1 MKKVTK
7 YIAFD
12 ETEFDSEESCEQYE
26 CLMRQAYEGAIL
38 FDQDMCII
46 DPDPEDI
53 SSWSDAWYI
62 YIIDNSRFADA
73 LDFLSAH
80 STFSRP
86 DCGWANGDVLAW
98 DNVDGKW
105 FNLTLRL
112 KCDYDILNDILTH
125 VKSKIK
131 ETEDDGDTSVQ

>member
-1 MKKVTK
+1 MKKITK

-12 ETEFDSEESCEQYE
+12 ETEFDSEESCKQYE
-26 CLMRQAYEGAIL
+26 CLMRQAYEDAVL
-38 FDQDMCII
+38 FDRDMCII

-62 YIIDNSRFADA
+62 YIIDNHRFADA

-80 STFSRP
+80 STFSKP
-86 DCGWANGDVLAW
+86 ECGWANGDVLAW
-98 DNVDGKW
+98 DNTEGEW

-112 KCDYDILNDILTH
+112 KCDYDTLNNILTS
-125 VKSKIK
+125 VNSKIK